1 VAIPFLE
8 RRYQRRAAAT
18 TDASRV
24 VPAFADRIAC
34 VGFPVARSSVVALDA
49 FTLRKGKTRAHRRV
63 LLREGNGLTALP

>member
-1 VAIPFLE
+1 M
-8 RRYQRRAAAT
+8 RRAW
-18 TDASRV
+18 SRRSLI
-24 VPAFADRIAC
+24 AIAC